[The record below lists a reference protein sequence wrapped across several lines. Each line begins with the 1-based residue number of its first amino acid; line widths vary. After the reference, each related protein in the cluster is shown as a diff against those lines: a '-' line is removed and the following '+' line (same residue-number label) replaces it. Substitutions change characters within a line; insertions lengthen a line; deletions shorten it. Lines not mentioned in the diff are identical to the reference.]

1 MAKKPP
7 ETPVNQAEKPNDKD
21 QLLNDAAEL
30 IRSLKRQAQEAMD
43 AATTGWLN
51 RFYETRKGG

>member
-1 MAKKPP
+1 MPKNP
-7 ETPVNQAEKPNDKD
+7 AEKTDKPEQKPVDKD

-30 IRSLKRQAQEAMD
+30 IRSLKRQAQEAME

-51 RFYETRKGG
+51 RFYETKK